1 MINVDDFKKNKKRR
15 NKKAIGKA
23 KYKNK
28 SRRKMKNIFDF
39 IK

>member
-1 MINVDDFKKNKKRR
+1 MINVDNSKKSKKRR

-28 SRRKMKNIFDF
+28 SRRRIKNIFDF